1 MLEKQ
6 GLCSQATRQPPERS
20 ASLPPSSLPRPKRS
34 PGKKLGEYGRLSD
47 TSTSKE
53 TSKGDQSP
61 VRIIPLGRKVGEY
74 GRLSDSESRKTS
86 DSDKLR
92 ESPARSLLPPRSYS
106 RLESDSSTEAQQK
119 KIEKERSVSRSPVTS
134 QKVSDTTEVRMSPV
148 QKYNRFF
155 EKPSPESSTEYQSS
169 KRSFL
174 PPPRKISDYGCFEE
188 QAKPESKLRR
198 GSLHREQ
205 QGAQQQ
211 PPKTGVRS
219 LPSPNKYRIQF

>member
-1 MLEKQ
+1 MVLLEKQ
-6 GLCSQATRQPPERS
+6 GLCSQATRQPQERS

-47 TSTSKE
+47 SKE
-53 TSKGDQSP
+53 PKGESSP

-86 DSDKLR
+86 DSEKLR
-92 ESPARSLLPPRSYS
+92 ESPGRSLLPPRSYS
-106 RLESDSSTEAQQK
+106 RLESDSSEPK
-119 KIEKERSVSRSPVTS
+119 KQEKDRSVSRSPVS
-134 QKVSDTTEVRMSPV
+134 KVADPEIRMSPV

-155 EKPSPESSTEYQSS
+155 DKAPSENSGEFQNP

-174 PPPRKISDYGCFEE
+174 PPPRKISDFGCFEE
-188 QAKPESKLRR
+188 QAKQESKLRR

-205 QGAQQQ
+205 QGAQQ